1 MIYIGNGMYSD
12 SGPNDYLQHYGVLG
26 MKWGVRRGKQK
37 TNQSPV
43 KRTSN
48 DEIDSF
54 VKTLMEDWGMTNK
67 EEAREVAIDEL
78 KRQRREKIKERNYVA
93 YLETEEG
100 QKKAFDDAK
109 DSYSKQMLEEYLK
122 EKGVKLYHSDTIA
135 IPSLQHDD
143 MNDINNYL
151 CHYGVVGMK
160 WGVRK
165 ARSHIKN
172 IYYGRLSK
180 SKSIGDMRSA
190 KLKYR
195 EDMKSIR
202 EFAKQNKKNKDVK
215 VSDIEKAA
223 RDKAKSHFDDD
234 YDTIDRKIK
243 TRRAI
248 DNALTGAAAG
258 LGAASMIYQGK
269 QNRKYEQSHGLTS
282 HMPGS
287 HKYVL
292 DNSRGTKAAD
302 ALGYASIGL
311 LGASVI
317 PQSSRNKYRRMMNEK
332 FHE

>member
-1 MIYIGNGMYSD
+1 MIYIGNGIYSD
-12 SGPNDYLQHYGVLG
+12 SGPNDYLQ
-26 MKWGVRRGKQK
+26 
-37 TNQSPV
+37 
-43 KRTSN
+43 
-48 DEIDSF
+48 
-54 VKTLMEDWGMTNK
+54 
-67 EEAREVAIDEL
+67 
-78 KRQRREKIKERNYVA
+78 
-93 YLETEEG
+93 
-100 QKKAFDDAK
+100 
-109 DSYSKQMLEEYLK
+109 
-122 EKGVKLYHSDTIA
+122 
-135 IPSLQHDD
+135 
-143 MNDINNYL
+143 
-151 CHYGVVGMK
+151 HYGVVGMK

-195 EDMKSIR
+195 EDMKNIR